1 MNKNIVEQTLY
12 SIDNIDR
19 LTDLA
24 AISIYNTSHEA
35 LDKYDIMQ
43 EHATQEYV
51 QEEFIQESVLA
62 GVLIGAGIIGV
73 AVSAFFIIRKII
85 NSGAKGDKSKSKD
98 TTTAAGIDLTKPEEA
113 KKFLAEKQ
121 KEIDKW
127 ADGTT
132 ASLAKSLDPEAAK
145 SIHER
150 VSKFSDLLTSIIEK
164 EDPEGIKQAAEALM
178 QFKNDAQLPQL
189 TTDQPHTIEKNTKLE
204 DLVNMDCVETLA
216 KAYTELEKKI
226 ADVEKK
232 ISAKTKKEGSE
243 ESATAVDA
251 EGQKAI
257 KEICNVFQKG
267 VNDTIVSE
275 RGYFEL
281 IAKAIA
287 GAKAPAPQ
295 PTAPPTAA
303 ENKTDIEPK
312 PADGSTEAKDNG
324 NPTAAPADNG
334 SGSSAHV
341 QAHTTK
347 NLQGQMN
354 KSMEKTLNDPNADIN
369 FTPPTTGLD
378 AKELNDNM
386 QMPGISSTAVRDKEQ
401 LKLSPEEEPKLDEAI
416 NSIEPYLRV
425 NMRASD
431 DDIKEFLMKKGY
443 TPTVAIRAVDEYRT
457 RQNLVNR
464 DAEAKAKSMPSLN
477 PDGTS
482 SDDGDEASAANK
494 IAQYINHAPMR
505 NNLQKHLG
513 QSGYSLDSNQLNM
526 FLGYMASRDVK
537 QMFTDFI
544 SKGASDNAIKTYY
557 QIFNAIATQ
566 IGLTPGERAAIGL
579 NFSVDEFLNSNSDL
593 DQFKFDSIDKVVK
606 ANEGAKSEAEIKAIL
621 KQQGYTDE
629 DIKKYYDQIKAGG
642 PNPTDIDTDEDKS
655 KLKPNPDPSSLTAKV
670 DAIES
675 DDAELNKICAMVYPK
690 SAVTN
695 PENTRTKVKDMLE
708 TIAVY
713 FDEGNQDGVIDEIIK
728 GAVTKCNTD
737 GTQNKKAFVN
747 AYADL
752 YKRYTACA
760 KALGVTLPAAKPEKI
775 DNDER
780 INSYF
785 TKGVDATNAEYDAK
799 EAPTPE
805 PPTEEVKGFD
815 HDYSADNPAPTATHS
830 VPQEILDAHP
840 SADINAVNKNYDAIM
855 NAIDKLNDP
864 KYDPKFDPNPDPEG
878 LMQRINSVPSYSDD
892 TKAAIFDAIK
902 QAHPEIN
909 VPTSTSEPTP
919 TPVTEPTEEPQQLK
933 AAFNMPANNAQ
944 EALRQRNEAKAQAEL
959 NRYASLAAA
968 AKTEVTPQILEGLAL
983 EVIDKAKA
991 ADRGED
997 VKGNTANI
1005 KSRLKNIYNNIA
1017 GPLPFRLGASK
1028 EKKDALALARTYLH
1042 DRMAAEGVDK
1052 YFVEMEEPEITYQN
1066 LIMECDIAIA
1076 REEKLKLITE
1086 QK

>member
-1 MNKNIVEQTLY
+1 M
-12 SIDNIDR
+12 
-19 LTDLA
+19 
-24 AISIYNTSHEA
+24 
-35 LDKYDIMQ
+35 
-43 EHATQEYV
+43 
-51 QEEFIQESVLA
+51 
-62 GVLIGAGIIGV
+62 V
-73 AVSAFFIIRKII
+73 AVIDA
-85 NSGAKGDKSKSKD
+85 NGAEDIKKATDTLNGLDPTLPALLEEKEQPIDK
-98 TTTAAGIDLTKPEEA
+98 TTNLFDLVDIECFTI
-113 KKFLAEKQ
+113 LAE
-121 KEIDKW
+121 
-127 ADGTT
+127 
-132 ASLAKSLDPEAAK
+132 
-145 SIHER
+145 
-150 VSKFSDLLTSIIEK
+150 
-164 EDPEGIKQAAEALM
+164 
-178 QFKNDAQLPQL
+178 
-189 TTDQPHTIEKNTKLE
+189 
-204 DLVNMDCVETLA
+204 
-216 KAYTELEKKI
+216 AYKELEKRV
-226 ADVEKK
+226 ADVEKQMK
-232 ISAKTKKEGSE
+232 NKTKKEGSAE
-243 ESATAVDA
+243 ETEAVDA
-251 EGQKAI
+251 ELQKTVKEKCNQFTNNVAKVI
-257 KEICNVFQKG
+257 K
-267 VNDTIVSE
+267 DE
-275 RGYFEL
+275 RGWMEEL
-281 IAKAIA
+281 QTAVHNVQQVP
-287 GAKAPAPQ
+287 APAKEEP
-295 PTAPPTAA
+295 AAA
-303 ENKTDIEPK
+303 ENKDADK
-312 PADGSTEAKDNG
+312 PAEAKNNE
-324 NPTAAPADNG
+324 NPTPAPAPGNNG
-334 SGSSAHV
+334 SGSPAHV
-341 QAHTTK
+341 QAHDTR
-347 NLQGQMN
+347 NLQG
-354 KSMEKTLNDPNADIN
+354 
-369 FTPPTTGLD
+369 
-378 AKELNDNM
+378 
-386 QMPGISSTAVRDKEQ
+386 KEQ

-431 DDIKEFLMKKGY
+431 DDIKEFLMKQGY

-477 PDGTS
+477 SDGTS

-579 NFSVDEFLNSNSDL
+579 NFSVDEFLNLNSDL

-621 KQQGYTDE
+621 AQQGYTDE

-642 PNPTDIDTDEDKS
+642 PSPVDTDADEDKS

-670 DAIES
+670 DAIEN
-675 DDAELNKICAMVYPK
+675 DDAELNKICVQVYPK

-713 FDEGNQDGVIDEIIK
+713 FDSGEQDKVIDEIIK

-752 YKRYTACA
+752 YKRYSTCA
-760 KALGVTLPAAKPEKI
+760 KVLGVALPAAKPEKI

-799 EAPTPE
+799 EAPTDFHDAEYNAEDDLVDILTSEAMKVIQNGEDENEIDAALNMYIQHFMDKDAYPF
-805 PPTEEVKGFD
+805 TEDELNQIKAKAKKAAMEKLKSSELGNGFNY
-815 HDYSADNPAPTATHS
+815 DYSQDKTEPEKKYTIPSDITDAFADANDN
-830 VPQEILDAHP
+830 DA
-840 SADINAVNKNYDAIM
+840 DKEYNNIM
-855 NAIDKLNDP
+855 AAIDKGEDPTSLLNMV
-864 KYDPKFDPNPDPEG
+864 NNVG
-878 LMQRINSVPSYSDD
+878 TYSND
-892 TKAAIFDAIK
+892 TKKAIFAAIK

-909 VPTSTSEPTP
+909 VPEVKPMLSMDDMINGFDNTDNTKQTNGAESQNVPTPAP
-919 TPVTEPTEEPQQLK
+919 TPVANPAPTAEPTEEPRQLN
-933 AAFNMPANNAQ
+933 AALNMPVNNAQ
-944 EALRQRNEAKAQAEL
+944 EALRRRNETKAQAEL

-968 AKTEVTPQILEGLAL
+968 AKTKVTPQVLEGLAM

-997 VKGNTANI
+997 VKGNTASI
-1005 KSRLKNIYNNIA
+1005 KSSLKNIYNDIA
-1017 GPLPFRLGASK
+1017 GSLPFRLGASK

>member
-164 EDPEGIKQAAEALM
+164 EDPEEIKQAAEALM

-281 IAKAIA
+281 ITKAIA

-295 PTAPPTAA
+295 PTATPTAA
-303 ENKTDIEPK
+303 ENKPDAEPK

-324 NPTAAPADNG
+324 NPESSTNSPESLKGQLNATQAKAQAQQTSDLNGKGTPAGG
-334 SGSSAHV
+334 SLEGV
-341 QAHTTK
+341 Q
-347 NLQGQMN
+347 
-354 KSMEKTLNDPNADIN
+354 
-369 FTPPTTGLD
+369 TPPTTGIDQPTSQEQKRQQTQAELSEYNKLNEERAELENKARYTNTENAALKNYMIKLGIDNDKINEYLYKTYINDKQGLIDNLRVIADNTGVSTDELD
-378 AKELNDNM
+378 RIAEMIANNSKKVPINTEAPLKE
-386 QMPGISSTAVRDKEQ
+386 T
-401 LKLSPEEEPKLDEAI
+401 PESEPKL
-416 NSIEPYLRV
+416 EP
-425 NMRASD
+425 
-431 DDIKEFLMKKGY
+431 
-443 TPTVAIRAVDEYRT
+443 
-457 RQNLVNR
+457 
-464 DAEAKAKSMPSLN
+464 
-477 PDGTS
+477 
-482 SDDGDEASAANK
+482 
-494 IAQYINHAPMR
+494 
-505 NNLQKHLG
+505 
-513 QSGYSLDSNQLNM
+513 
-526 FLGYMASRDVK
+526 
-537 QMFTDFI
+537 
-544 SKGASDNAIKTYY
+544 
-557 QIFNAIATQ
+557 
-566 IGLTPGERAAIGL
+566 
-579 NFSVDEFLNSNSDL
+579 
-593 DQFKFDSIDKVVK
+593 
-606 ANEGAKSEAEIKAIL
+606 KSEPKTEPK
-621 KQQGYTDE
+621 TE
-629 DIKKYYDQIKAGG
+629 
-642 PNPTDIDTDEDKS
+642 PKS
-655 KLKPNPDPSSLTAKV
+655 VDPSSLTAKV
-670 DAIES
+670 DAIEN
-675 DDAELNKICAMVYPK
+675 DDAELNKICVQVYPK
-690 SAVTN
+690 SAITN

-752 YKRYTACA
+752 YKRYSTCA
-760 KALGVTLPAAKPEKI
+760 KVLGVALPAAKPEKI

-799 EAPTPE
+799 EAPTDFHDAEYNAEDDLVDILTSEAMKVIQNGEDENEIDAALNMYIQHFMDKDAYPF
-805 PPTEEVKGFD
+805 TEDELNQIKAKAKKAAMEKLKSSELGNGFNY
-815 HDYSADNPAPTATHS
+815 DYSQDKTEPEKKYTIPSDITDAFADANDN
-830 VPQEILDAHP
+830 DA
-840 SADINAVNKNYDAIM
+840 DKEYNNIM
-855 NAIDKLNDP
+855 TVIDKGEDPTSLLNMV
-864 KYDPKFDPNPDPEG
+864 NNVG
-878 LMQRINSVPSYSDD
+878 TYSND
-892 TKAAIFDAIK
+892 TKKAIFAAIK

-909 VPTSTSEPTP
+909 VPEVKPMLSMDDMINGFDNTDNTKQTNGAESQNVPTP
-919 TPVTEPTEEPQQLK
+919 APTPIANPAPTAEPQQLN
-933 AAFNMPANNAQ
+933 AALNMPVNNAQ
-944 EALRQRNEAKAQAEL
+944 EALRRRNETKAQAEL

-968 AKTEVTPQILEGLAL
+968 AKTDVTPQVLEGLAL

-1005 KSRLKNIYNNIA
+1005 KSRLKNIYNHIA

-1028 EKKDALALARTYLH
+1028 EKRDALALARTYLH

>member
-1 MNKNIVEQTLY
+1 MNKNIVEQTLN

-51 QEEFIQESVLA
+51 NEEFIQESVLA

-98 TTTAAGIDLTKPEEA
+98 ITTAAGIDLTKPEEA

-132 ASLAKSLDPEAAK
+132 ASLAKSLNPEAANT
-145 SIHER
+145 IHER
-150 VSKFSDLLTSIIEK
+150 VSKFSELLTSIIEK

-178 QFKNDAQLPQL
+178 QFKDNATLPSL
-189 TTDQPHTIEKNTKLE
+189 TADQAHTIEKTTKLE

-216 KAYTELEKKI
+216 KAYNELEKKI

-251 EGQKAI
+251 NGQKAI

-267 VNDTIVSE
+267 VNDTITSE

-295 PTAPPTAA
+295 PALAA
-303 ENKTDIEPK
+303 ENKTD
-312 PADGSTEAKDNG
+312 TEAKPAESTTTEAKPNG
-324 NPTAAPADNG
+324 NPE
-334 SGSSAHV
+334 SS
-341 QAHTTK
+341 T
-347 NLQGQMN
+347 
-354 KSMEKTLNDPNADIN
+354 NDPESLKGQLNAAQTKAQSQQTSDLN
-369 FTPPTTGLD
+369 GEGTPAGGSLEGVQTPPTTGIDQPTNQEQKRQQTQAELSEYNKLNEERAELENQARYTNTENAALKNYMIKLGVDNDKINEYLYKTYINDKQGLIDNLRVLADNTGVSTDELD
-378 AKELNDNM
+378 RIAEMISNNSKKVPVNTEAPSKE
-386 QMPGISSTAVRDKEQ
+386 TTE
-401 LKLSPEEEPKLDEAI
+401 PEPTSEPKT
-416 NSIEPYLRV
+416 EP
-425 NMRASD
+425 
-431 DDIKEFLMKKGY
+431 K
-443 TPTVAIRAVDEYRT
+443 T
-457 RQNLVNR
+457 
-464 DAEAKAKSMPSLN
+464 KS
-477 PDGTS
+477 
-482 SDDGDEASAANK
+482 
-494 IAQYINHAPMR
+494 
-505 NNLQKHLG
+505 
-513 QSGYSLDSNQLNM
+513 
-526 FLGYMASRDVK
+526 V
-537 QMFTDFI
+537 
-544 SKGASDNAIKTYY
+544 
-557 QIFNAIATQ
+557 
-566 IGLTPGERAAIGL
+566 
-579 NFSVDEFLNSNSDL
+579 
-593 DQFKFDSIDKVVK
+593 
-606 ANEGAKSEAEIKAIL
+606 
-621 KQQGYTDE
+621 
-629 DIKKYYDQIKAGG
+629 
-642 PNPTDIDTDEDKS
+642 
-655 KLKPNPDPSSLTAKV
+655 DPSSLTAKV
-670 DAIES
+670 DAIEN

-713 FDEGNQDGVIDEIIK
+713 FDEGEQDKVIDEIIK
-728 GAVTKCNTD
+728 SAVAKCNTD
-737 GTQNKKAFVN
+737 GTQNKKTFVN
-747 AYADL
+747 AYADM
-752 YKRYTACA
+752 YKRYTVCA
-760 KALGVTLPAAKPEKI
+760 KVLGVTLPAAPPEKI

-805 PPTEEVKGFD
+805 PSTEPSSEPSTEEGKGFD
-815 HDYSADNPAPTATHS
+815 HDYSADNPAPTTTYS
-830 VPQEILDAHP
+830 VPQEIIDANP
-840 SADINAVNKNYDAIM
+840 TADVKTANQLYNQIMTNIADKKDVSGSLNDINNIS
-855 NAIDKLNDP
+855 I
-864 KYDPKFDPNPDPEG
+864 
-878 LMQRINSVPSYSDD
+878 YSPA
-892 TKAAIFDAIK
+892 TKKTVFDAIK

-909 VPTSTSEPTP
+909 VPTPTSEPTP
-919 TPVTEPTEEPQQLK
+919 APAAEPAEEPQQLK
-933 AAFNMPANNAQ
+933 AAFNMPVNNAQ
-944 EALRQRNEAKAQAEL
+944 EALRRRNEAKAQAEL

-968 AKTEVTPQILEGLAL
+968 AKTNVTPQVLQGLAL

-991 ADRGED
+991 ADRGEN
-997 VKGNTANI
+997 VKGNAADI
-1005 KSRLKNIYNNIA
+1005 KSSLKNIYSSIA
-1017 GPLPFRLGASK
+1017 GSWPFRLGASK